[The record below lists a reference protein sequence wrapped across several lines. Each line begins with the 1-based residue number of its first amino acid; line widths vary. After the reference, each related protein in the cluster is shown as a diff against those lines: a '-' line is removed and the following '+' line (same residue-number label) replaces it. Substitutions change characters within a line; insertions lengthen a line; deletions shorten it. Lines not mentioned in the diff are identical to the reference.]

1 MAVPFLYR
9 FYCTIE
15 AAAIE
20 ISCIFRYFE
29 QINKACFFKLLIQK
43 YKFVIY

>member
-1 MAVPFLYR
+1 MAVLFSYR

-15 AAAIE
+15 AAAIK
-20 ISCIFRYFE
+20 ISRIFRYFE
-29 QINKACFFKLLIQK
+29 QINKACLFELLIQK